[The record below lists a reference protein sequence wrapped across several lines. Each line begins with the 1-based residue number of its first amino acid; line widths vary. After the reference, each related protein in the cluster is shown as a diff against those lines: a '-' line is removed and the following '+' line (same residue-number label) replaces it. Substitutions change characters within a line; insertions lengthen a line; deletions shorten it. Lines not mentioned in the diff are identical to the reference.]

1 MKLFKVILSL
11 CAVLMLS
18 SCNRVTYEQLGR
30 HFLVGTDRHDN
41 KGLYAGG
48 GIELLPLVYKDIIL
62 TDDNVGSAY
71 FVARN
76 DDVAEVYFYTAGF
89 VRQLYSAPKIEPC
102 RIDPVEGNEY
112 IYIGT
117 FADGKQEG
125 YCRFY
130 KDVKTGRHDAVYPGV
145 LAMIYRDGDKWGLTT
160 VMGLTIE
167 PEYDQVYAFICYGTY
182 YALGH
187 NGRYDLYEYGAD
199 NLINLRA
206 TMTEDEIKTL
216 QEYADEHYSPYA
228 FFTDIADLP
237 DDVYNKVKGRLKI
250 PDIISHDRKAIRARR
265 AAKAQNE

>member
-41 KGLYAGG
+41 KGLYARNK
-48 GIELLPLVYKDIIL
+48 ELLPLVYKDIIL

-102 RIDPVEGNEY
+102 RIDPVMGNEY
-112 IYIGT
+112 VYIGT

-130 KDVKTGRHDAVYPGV
+130 KDVKTGRHDAVYPGTR
-145 LAMIYRDGDKWGLTT
+145 AMIYRDGNKWGLIT
-160 VMGLTIE
+160 VKGVTVE
-167 PEYDQVYAFICYGTY
+167 PKYDQVYAFICYGTY

-250 PDIISHDRKAIRARR
+250 SRSVDIKRADIIRLRAER
-265 AAKAQNE
+265 AQNE

>member
-11 CAVLMLS
+11 CAVLMLT

-30 HFLVGTDRHDN
+30 HFLVGTDRHGN

-48 GIELLPLVYKDIIL
+48 IELLPPEYKEFIL
-62 TDDNVGSAY
+62 TDDDIGNAY
-71 FVARN
+71 FMARK
-76 DDVAEVYFYTAGF
+76 DDVAEVYFYVGG
-89 VRQLYSAPKIEPC
+89 RPDLLYSAPKIEPC
-102 RIDPVEGNEY
+102 RIDPVMGNEY
-112 IYIGT
+112 VYIGT

-130 KDVKTGRHDAVYPGV
+130 KDVKTGRHDAVYPGIWD
-145 LAMIYRDGDKWGLTT
+145 MIYRDGDKWGLIT
-160 VMGLTIE
+160 VRGVKVE
-167 PEYDQVYAFICYGTY
+167 SEYDQVYAFICYGTY

-206 TMTEDEIKTL
+206 TMTEAEIKTL

-250 PDIISHDRKAIRARR
+250 SRSVDIKRADIIRLRAER
-265 AAKAQNE
+265 AQSE

>member
-30 HFLVGTDRHDN
+30 HFLVVTDRHGN
-41 KGLYAGG
+41 KGLYAG

-89 VRQLYSAPKIEPC
+89 VEQLYSAPKIEPC
-102 RIDPVEGNEY
+102 RIHPVEGNEY

-125 YCRFY
+125 YCLFY
-130 KDVKTGRHDAVYPGV
+130 KDVKTGRHDAVYPGTR
-145 LAMIYRDGDKWGLTT
+145 AMIYRDGDKWGLTT

-187 NGRYDLYEYGAD
+187 NGRYDLYEYGID

-216 QEYADEHYSPYA
+216 QEYADEHSSPYA

>member
-41 KGLYAGG
+41 KGLYARNK
-48 GIELLPLVYKDIIL
+48 ELLPLVYKDIIL

-89 VRQLYSAPKIEPC
+89 VEQLYSAPKIEPC
-102 RIDPVEGNEY
+102 QIYPVEGNEY

-130 KDVKTGRHDAVYPGV
+130 KDVKTGRHDAVYPGTR
-145 LAMIYRDGDKWGLTT
+145 AMIYRDGNKWGLTT

-167 PEYDQVYAFICYGTY
+167 PKYDQVYAFICYGTY

-187 NGRYDLYEYGAD
+187 NGRYDLYEYGID

-206 TMTEDEIKTL
+206 TMTEDEIKAM
-216 QEYADEHYSPYA
+216 QECADVVYSPYS
-228 FFTDIADLP
+228 FRTDPASMSDNL
-237 DDVYNKVKGRLKI
+237 YNSVKKRLGI
-250 PDIISHDRKAIRARR
+250 PRSTDAERIQVMNFRA
-265 AAKAQNE
+265 KQAQNK

>member
-41 KGLYAGG
+41 KGLYARNK
-48 GIELLPLVYKDIIL
+48 ELLPLVYKDIIL

-130 KDVKTGRHDAVYPGV
+130 KDVKTGRHDAVYPGIWD
-145 LAMIYRDGDKWGLTT
+145 MIYRDGDKWGLTT

-250 PDIISHDRKAIRARR
+250 PDIVSHDRKAIRARR

>member
-41 KGLYAGG
+41 KGLYAG

-102 RIDPVEGNEY
+102 RIHPVEGNEY

-130 KDVKTGRHDAVYPGV
+130 KDIKTGRHDAVYPGTR
-145 LAMIYRDGDKWGLTT
+145 AMIYRDGDKWGLTT

-187 NGRYDLYEYGAD
+187 NGRYDLYKYGID

-216 QEYADEHYSPYA
+216 QEYADEHSSPYA

-250 PDIISHDRKAIRARR
+250 SRSVDIERADIIRLRAER
-265 AAKAQNE
+265 AKNE

>member
-30 HFLVGTDRHDN
+30 HFLVGTDRHGN
-41 KGLYAGG
+41 KGLYARNQ
-48 GIELLPLVYKDIIL
+48 ELLPPVYKDIIL

-102 RIDPVEGNEY
+102 RIHPVEGNEY

-130 KDVKTGRHDAVYPGV
+130 KDVKTGRHDAVYPGIWD
-145 LAMIYRDGDKWGLTT
+145 MIYRDGDKWGLIT
-160 VMGLTIE
+160 VRGVKVE
-167 PEYDQVYAFICYGTY
+167 PKYDQVYAFACYGTY

-187 NGRYDLYEYGAD
+187 DGRYDLYEYGGKKLAR
-199 NLINLRA
+199 LGTTL
-206 TMTEDEIKTL
+206 TEAEIKAI
-216 QEYADEHYSPYA
+216 QQYADDIYSPYS
-228 FFTDIADLP
+228 FLSKPSSLP

-250 PDIISHDRKAIRARR
+250 PRSMDIKRADIIRLRAER
-265 AAKAQNE
+265 AQNE